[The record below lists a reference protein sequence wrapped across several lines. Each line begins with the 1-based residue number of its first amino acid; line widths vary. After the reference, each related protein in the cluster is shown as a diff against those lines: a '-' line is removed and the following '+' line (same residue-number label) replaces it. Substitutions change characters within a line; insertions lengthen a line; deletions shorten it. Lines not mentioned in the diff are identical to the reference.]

1 MKAHCVVTGDG
12 GFVGGRLRSW
22 LIAHGY
28 AVVGVDKGDKAP
40 RPQADYEP
48 LSIDLTDRGS
58 LWRHAATF
66 RSAKAVFH
74 LAAKLPASDSDL
86 LTPHIDGNLRT
97 TENLLDVL
105 ADSGVPLI
113 LSSTMSV
120 FGRPPRVI
128 PVSEDEIPS
137 ATEAYGLTKLAA
149 ECLAERMA
157 RAGRVP
163 CVVLRYVGIFGV
175 GYKYGAIHLYASR
188 ALAREPISVF
198 AGGRT
203 VRDYVYVDD
212 VVSANVLAA
221 EAATGLGWGLYHI
234 GGGEARTLLEIAR
247 MTVAA
252 VGQGEVETNDR
263 PGPFDFAFDISRAR
277 ADLGY
282 APLPLRARIAQY
294 VQELPQGSV

>member
-1 MKAHCVVTGDG
+1 LSPAHRPLALDLSD
-12 GFVGGRLRSW
+12 RD
-22 LIAHGY
+22 
-28 AVVGVDKGDKAP
+28 AV
-40 RPQADYEP
+40 
-48 LSIDLTDRGS
+48 LS
-58 LWRHAATF
+58 HAAQF
-66 RSAKAVFH
+66 RSARAVFH
-74 LAAKLPASDSDL
+74 LAARLPASDADPL
-86 LTPHIDGNLRT
+86 PPHLEGNLRT
-97 TENLLDVL
+97 TENLLEVL

-175 GYKYGAIHLYASR
+175 GYNYGAIHLYASK
-188 ALAREPISVF
+188 ALAGEPISVF
-198 AGGRT
+198 AHGRT

-221 EAATGLGWGLYHI
+221 EAATGHHRNDGRGWGLYHI
-234 GGGEARTLLEIAR
+234 GGGEARTLLEIAQ
-247 MTVAA
+247 MTADAA
-252 VGQGEVETNDR
+252 GQGSVETNDR
-263 PGPFDFAFDISRAR
+263 PGPFDFAFDIARAR

-282 APLPLRARIAQY
+282 SPLPLAARIAQY
-294 VQELPQGSV
+294 VAELRQVPGRV